1 VAVLIFKDME
11 PQMNADGRRLVVK
24 KLFVKIS
31 LVFGIIAALV
41 LILLGL
47 RLIDGDETE
56 SSYRFLD
63 GRKPTVFKDV
73 KAQGVDTFYA
83 YSFEADFNDVCLK
96 ADAELIGAG
105 FVVNTNIGKTL
116 SGNEYSIR
124 NYMQK
129 NRYPRGPV
137 WIVIQNNREYREHP
151 DSEKRAISHKD
162 GWVVV
167 LITYWRSWRWP
178 F

>member
-1 VAVLIFKDME
+1 M
-11 PQMNADGRRLVVK
+11 K
-24 KLFVKIS
+24 KFVITIS
-31 LVFGIIAALV
+31 LGIIILCV
-41 LILLGL
+41 LLMILLGL
-47 RLIDGDETE
+47 RSIDGDGTVP
-56 SSYRFLD
+56 SYSFLG
-63 GRKPTVFKDV
+63 GRKPISCIDAKTGDV
-73 KAQGVDTFYA
+73 DKCYY
-83 YSFEADFNDVCLK
+83 YSFEADFNDICLK

-137 WIVIQNNREYREHP
+137 WIVIQNNREYIENP
-151 DSEKRAISHKD
+151 IPKKSAFVEKD

-167 LITYWRSWRWP
+167 MITYWRNWRWP

>member
-1 VAVLIFKDME
+1 MKKSIAKIFLSCVIVIVVL
-11 PQMNADGRRLVVK
+11 
-24 KLFVKIS
+24 
-31 LVFGIIAALV
+31 
-41 LILLGL
+41 LILLIHL
-47 RLIDGDETE
+47 SHDSEP
-56 SSYRFLD
+56 SYRFLCD
-63 GRKPTVFKDV
+63 QNPTVCKDV
-73 KAQGVDTFYA
+73 KTQGVDRFYA

-105 FVVNTNIGKTL
+105 FVVRTNIGKTL

-129 NRYPRGPV
+129 NRYPHGPV
-137 WIVIQNNREYREHP
+137 WIVIQNNREYIGNP
-151 DSEKRAISHKD
+151 TSKRSAFVEKD

-167 LITYWRSWRWP
+167 MITYWRNWRWP

>member
-1 VAVLIFKDME
+1 M
-11 PQMNADGRRLVVK
+11 K
-24 KLFVKIS
+24 KFVIKIS
-31 LVFGIIAALV
+31 LAFIVIAVVL

-47 RLIDGDETE
+47 RSRDSFIP
-56 SSYRFLD
+56 SYRFLG
-63 GRKPTVFKDV
+63 GRNPTVYKDV
-73 KAQGVDTFYA
+73 KTQGVNKCYY
-83 YSFEADFNDVCLK
+83 YSFEADFNDVCLS

-105 FVVNTNIGKTL
+105 FVVRTNIGKSL

-129 NRYPRGPV
+129 NRFPRGPV
-137 WIVIQNNREYREHP
+137 WIVIQNNREYIENP
-151 DSEKRAISHKD
+151 ISKRNAFVEKD

-167 LITYWRSWRWP
+167 MFTYWRNWRWP